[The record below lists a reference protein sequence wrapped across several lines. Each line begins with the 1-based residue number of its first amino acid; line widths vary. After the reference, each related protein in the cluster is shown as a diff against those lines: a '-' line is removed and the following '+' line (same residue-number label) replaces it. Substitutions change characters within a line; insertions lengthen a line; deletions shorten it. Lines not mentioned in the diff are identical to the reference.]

1 MLSSLT
7 LPRGGC
13 LLSGGDFDGGAKFF
27 YGNEKNNKQ
36 YSGSDAPDA
45 GTDGVPSG

>member
-1 MLSSLT
+1 MLSPLT
-7 LPRGGC
+7 LPRGRC
-13 LLSGGDFDGGAKFF
+13 LLLGETLMGELIF